1 MTGRV
6 HSVDGN
12 LVSIIPEN
20 IRCPG
25 CAHSGCKKRPVF
37 FTVENRENL
46 PLVPG
51 QMVETAS
58 GPGRAVLQ
66 GFFALL
72 PPAAGFA
79 AGYVLSGFLTA
90 AEGAKAAGGVLLMA
104 AGGLACC
111 FIRRLFPP
119 GERAVIKR
127 IIV

>member
-6 HSVDGN
+6 HSIEGN
-12 LVSIIPEN
+12 LVSIIPH
-20 IRCPG
+20 IRCSL
-25 CAHSGCKKRPVF
+25 CTDSKCKKRAGF

-58 GPGRAVLQ
+58 GSGKTILQ

-79 AGYVLSGFLTA
+79 AGYVLSGFLGA
-90 AEGAKAAGGVLLMA
+90 AEGAKAAGGILLMA
-104 AGGLACC
+104 AGGFACY
-111 FIRRLFPP
+111 FIRRRPR
-119 GERAVIKR
+119 ERAVIKR